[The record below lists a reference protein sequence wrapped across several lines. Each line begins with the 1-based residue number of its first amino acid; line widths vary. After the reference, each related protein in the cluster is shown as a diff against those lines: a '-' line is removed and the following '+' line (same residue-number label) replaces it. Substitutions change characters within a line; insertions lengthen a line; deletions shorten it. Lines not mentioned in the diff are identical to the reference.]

1 MKFENI
7 HGIAN
12 FNTTYSEQPSSITDM
27 LGGGQKIRIASI
39 PKATEKRVQLPGQSR
54 KLVIYQGT
62 RGGQYV
68 KMCGKYVVL
77 SVAKERA
84 SQSKSTSK

>member
-7 HGIAN
+7 HGMAN
-12 FNTTYSEQPSSITDM
+12 FSTTYSEQANDLADM
-27 LGGGQKIRIASI
+27 FGGGKKRKASI

-68 KMCGKYVVL
+68 KMCGQYVLL